1 MRTLFELKRKLIEI
15 GNDLEDPMLE
25 ARVLLSFLGFS
36 PLKQI
41 TDKNEEVS
49 QKTADE
55 ATSMMKKR
63 ASGYPMAYITGVKEF
78 WGMEF
83 KVNDNVLIPRP
94 DTETLVEVAVDLY
107 IENNLQGKIL
117 DLCTGS
123 GAVATAIAKELEK
136 DVKLSDISPSA
147 AETAKENYE
156 RLIGRTADIRVGDLF
171 EKWEGCEFSLIVS
184 NPPYLTD
191 TWCNEVDEEVKK
203 EPRLAL
209 YGFDEDGLGIIR
221 RIIADSGK
229 FLEKGGYIALE
240 CDYRQCSTLA
250 KLLETEGYSGV
261 NIKKDLAGKDR
272 VVYGKYN
279 G

>member
-1 MRTLFELKRKLIEI
+1 MTLFELKRKLIER

-55 ATSMMKKR
+55 ATSMMEKR

-107 IENNLQGKIL
+107 IENNLQGEIL

-171 EKWEGCEFSLIVS
+171 EKWEGCKFSLIVS

>member
-1 MRTLFELKRKLIEI
+1 MTLFELKRKLIEI

-41 TDKNEEVS
+41 TDKNGEVS

-83 KVNDNVLIPRP
+83 KVNENVLIPRP
-94 DTETLVEVAVDLY
+94 DTETLVETAIELYKENDLK
-107 IENNLQGKIL
+107 GDIL

-156 RLIGRTADIRVGDLF
+156 CLIGRSADIRVGDLF
-171 EKWEGCEFSLIVS
+171 EKWEGCRFSLIVS
-184 NPPYLTD
+184 NPPYLTAK
-191 TWCNEVDEEVKK
+191 WCNEVDEDVKK

>member
-1 MRTLFELKRKLIEI
+1 MTLFELKRKLIEI
-15 GNDLEDPMLE
+15 GKNLEDPMLE

-107 IENNLQGKIL
+107 IENNLQGEIL

-171 EKWEGCEFSLIVS
+171 EKWEGCKFSLIVS

-191 TWCNEVDEEVKK
+191 TWCNEVDEDVKK

-221 RIIADSGK
+221 RIIKDSGK
-229 FLEKGGYIALE
+229 FLGKGGYIALE

>member
-1 MRTLFELKRKLIEI
+1 MTLFELKRKLIEI
-15 GNDLEDPMLE
+15 GKNLEDPMLE

-55 ATSMMKKR
+55 ATSMMEKR

-123 GAVATAIAKELEK
+123 GAVATSIAKELGK

>member
-1 MRTLFELKRKLIEI
+1 MTLFELKRKLIEI
-15 GNDLEDPMLE
+15 GKNLEDPMLE

-107 IENNLQGKIL
+107 IENNLQGEIL

-171 EKWEGCEFSLIVS
+171 EKWEGCKFSLIVS

-221 RIIADSGK
+221 RIIANSGK

-240 CDYRQCSTLA
+240 CDYRQCSILA

>member
-1 MRTLFELKRKLIEI
+1 MTLFELKRKLIEI
-15 GNDLEDPMLE
+15 GKNLEDPMLE

-55 ATSMMKKR
+55 ATSMMEKR

-123 GAVATAIAKELEK
+123 GAVATSIAKELGK
-136 DVKLSDISPSA
+136 DVRLSDISPSA

-191 TWCNEVDEEVKK
+191 TWCNEVDE
-203 EPRLAL
+203 
-209 YGFDEDGLGIIR
+209 
-221 RIIADSGK
+221 
-229 FLEKGGYIALE
+229 
-240 CDYRQCSTLA
+240 
-250 KLLETEGYSGV
+250 
-261 NIKKDLAGKDR
+261 
-272 VVYGKYN
+272 
-279 G
+279 

>member
-1 MRTLFELKRKLIEI
+1 MTLFELKRKLIEI
-15 GNDLEDPMLE
+15 GKNLEDPMLE

-55 ATSMMKKR
+55 ATSMMEKR

-107 IENNLQGKIL
+107 IENNLQGEIL

-156 RLIGRTADIRVGDLF
+156 RLIGRSADIRVGDLF
-171 EKWEGCEFSLIVS
+171 EKWKGCKFSLIVS

-191 TWCNEVDEEVKK
+191 TWCNEVDEDVKK

-250 KLLETEGYSGV
+250 KLLETEGYSSV
-261 NIKKDLAGKDR
+261 NIKKDLAGKDM

>member
-1 MRTLFELKRKLIEI
+1 MTLFELKRKLIEI
-15 GNDLEDPMLE
+15 GKNLEDPMLE

-41 TDKNEEVS
+41 TDKNEKVS

-55 ATSMMKKR
+55 ATSMMEKR

-171 EKWEGCEFSLIVS
+171 EKWEGCKFSLIVS

>member
-1 MRTLFELKRKLIEI
+1 MTLFELKRKLIEI
-15 GNDLEDPMLE
+15 GKNLEDPMLE

-55 ATSMMKKR
+55 ATSMMIKR
-63 ASGYPMAYITGVKEF
+63 AAGYPMAYITGVKEF

-123 GAVATAIAKELEK
+123 GAVATSIAKELGK

-191 TWCNEVDEEVKK
+191 TWCNEVDEDVKK

>member
-1 MRTLFELKRKLIEI
+1 MTLFELKRKLIEI
-15 GNDLEDPMLE
+15 GKNLEDPMLE

-55 ATSMMKKR
+55 DTSMMEKR

-171 EKWEGCEFSLIVS
+171 EKWEGCKFSLIVS

>member
-1 MRTLFELKRKLIEI
+1 MTLFELKRKLIEI
-15 GNDLEDPMLE
+15 GKNLEDPMLE

-55 ATSMMKKR
+55 ATSMMEKR

-107 IENNLQGKIL
+107 IENNLQGEIL

-147 AETAKENYE
+147 ADTAKEHYE

>member
-1 MRTLFELKRKLIEI
+1 MTLFELKRKLIET
-15 GNDLEDPMLE
+15 GERLEDPMLE

-36 PLKQI
+36 PLRQI
-41 TDKNEEVS
+41 TDKDEEISETV
-49 QKTADE
+49 AGE
-55 ATSMMKKR
+55 ALAMMEKR

-83 KVNDNVLIPRP
+83 KVNENVLIPRP
-94 DTETLVEVAVDLY
+94 DTETLVETAIDLY
-107 IENNLQGKIL
+107 KENDLKGDIL

-123 GAVATAIAKELEK
+123 GAIASSIAKELNR
-136 DVKLSDISPSA
+136 DVKMADISLLAS
-147 AETAKENYE
+147 ETAKENYE
-156 RLIGRTADIRVGDLF
+156 RLIGRKADIRVGDLF
-171 EKWEGCEFSLIVS
+171 EKWEGCKFSLIVS
-184 NPPYLTD
+184 NPPYLTAK
-191 TWCNEVDEEVKK
+191 WCDEVDEDVKK

-221 RIIADSGK
+221 RIIKDSGN

-240 CDYRQCSTLA
+240 CDYRQCSMLS